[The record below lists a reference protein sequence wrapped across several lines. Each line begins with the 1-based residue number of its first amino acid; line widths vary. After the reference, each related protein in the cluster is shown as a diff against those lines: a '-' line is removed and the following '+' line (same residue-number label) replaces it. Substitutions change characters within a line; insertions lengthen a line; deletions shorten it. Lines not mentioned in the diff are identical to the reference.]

1 MILRIRRMM
10 PKESSLKPAT
20 WINLTTKNIHRHE
33 KPQKLSLR
41 NGHSFVF
48 SYNDLALKGKTLFP

>member
-1 MILRIRRMM
+1 MM